1 MTDTLQRFL
10 FKDSCVRGKIIRLD
24 STLKTIVQQHDFPF
38 EIRELLSQTLCATVL
53 LSAMLKY
60 DGQLTMQFQGEGPLK
75 MLVAKCDN
83 HHNVRGAANWDKESL
98 PSDLKNDFENGELII
113 TIQKNKP
120 NQRYQSIVKINH
132 QSISQSLENYFL
144 QSEQLETRLWLAYD
158 KSREEAVGLLLQ
170 KLPDETDAQSQW
182 QHIQM
187 LANTITDKELLNWNN
202 ETLLTQLFN
211 EETIQLFEPQPVR
224 FYCPCNVEKMLNA
237 ITVLGEEEA
246 LSMLSV
252 NRLIEV
258 TCEYCNK
265 QFEFNADEIKRLF
278 TRH

>member
-10 FKDSCVRGKIIRLD
+10 FKDTCVRGKIIRLD

-38 EIRELLSQTLCATVL
+38 EICELLSQTLCATVL

-144 QSEQLETRLWLAYD
+144 QSEQVETRLWLAYD

-187 LANTITDKELLNWNN
+187 LANTITDKELLNWDN